1 MKIRWWA
8 SQGAL
13 SMGSIKHR
21 NNKKITGRLQ
31 NKIIQEFLKGEINI
45 SN

>member
-21 NNKKITGRLQ
+21 NNKTNYWKTSKQKNTRVFKRR
-31 NKIIQEFLKGEINI
+31 NKYF
-45 SN
+45 